1 LNTIDNSRVDY
12 SAEAVG
18 RQHLRSQLL
27 AVECI
32 AHRRASSPVYH
43 RVCDKLGAGSVQCV
57 NDAATDV
64 ATLFAT
70 LTGTDV
76 RPFSG
81 CTEKDPL
88 EGNERLQISNLF
100 LPASVTEEVGKRM
113 NQSHRSEGRVPQR
126 VKHPQRESLSVIG
139 LRV

>member
-1 LNTIDNSRVDY
+1 MGA
-12 SAEAVG
+12 AERPAVFAFTFG
-18 RQHLRSQLL
+18 DGALRELL
-27 AVECI
+27 
-32 AHRRASSPVYH
+32 Y
-43 RVCDKLGAGSVQCV
+43 
-57 NDAATDV
+57 DAATDV
-64 ATLFAT
+64 ATLLST

-81 CTEKDPL
+81 CTEKKPL

-100 LPASVTEEVGKRM
+100 LPPSVTEELGKRM

-126 VKHPQRESLSVIG
+126 VKRPQRESLSVTG